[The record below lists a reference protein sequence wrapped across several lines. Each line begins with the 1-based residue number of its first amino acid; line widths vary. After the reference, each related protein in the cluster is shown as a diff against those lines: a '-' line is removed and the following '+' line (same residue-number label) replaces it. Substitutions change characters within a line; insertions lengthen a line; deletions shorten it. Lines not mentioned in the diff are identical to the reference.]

1 MFTQT
6 SYLILENSLEELSV
20 CVQLLGE
27 LELSIRIDISVNEGT
42 ATTDDY
48 STANTVFNF
57 TFDAGLANIQCL
69 EVDIMEDSLLEN
81 DESFSFV
88 LSSQVDDV
96 VNIVNGTALVTIQD
110 SSELVIGFEKI
121 TYNVTEGNE
130 LEFCV
135 VTLIGSL
142 DVQFSLPLNIIVL
155 NGQGMLTEGAHI
167 KNDNAI
173 SGLVNEQNVAFTL
186 TQGCATVSVLDDGI
200 VESSDS
206 FTLELVSTA
215 GVQNDR
221 ITVDPSLAVVTVMDN
236 DCKFIHVEWLEFTNN
251 SNILLTVV
259 DVSFQFASYTMSE
272 EMGSIQV
279 CILLSG
285 QVLRPVSMQLFTTQ
299 GSALSGQDNDFIS
312 IDDVRA
318 TTLPMDCITLDII
331 FDDVVES
338 DETFTVNLQS
348 VAEDPAVIIVQPNMA
363 TVSITDSSTVG
374 FSFSSDVYTVI
385 ENASVPVCAQLEG
398 NTDRNI
404 TLAIV
409 ISSMGKKD
417 MSSV

>member
-1 MFTQT
+1 MIVSIMALSHYIYNRCTGVQVMFTQT

-48 STANTVFNF
+48 STANTVFSF
-57 TFDAGLANIQCL
+57 TFDAGLANMQCL
-69 EVDIMEDSLLEN
+69 EVVIMEDSLLEN
-81 DESFSFV
+81 DESFSLV

-110 SSELVIGFEKI
+110 SSELVIGFENI

-155 NGQGMLTEGAHI
+155 NGQGMLTKGEHTKI
-167 KNDNAI
+167 DNV

-186 TQGCATVSVLDDGI
+186 TQGCATVSVFDDGI

-215 GVQNDR
+215 GIQNDR
-221 ITVDPSLAVVTVMDN
+221 ITIDPSLAVVTVMDN
-236 DCKFIHVEWLEFTNN
+236 DCKFIHVE
-251 SNILLTVV
+251 
-259 DVSFQFASYTMSE
+259 
-272 EMGSIQV
+272 
-279 CILLSG
+279 
-285 QVLRPVSMQLFTTQ
+285 
-299 GSALSGQDNDFIS
+299 
-312 IDDVRA
+312 
-318 TTLPMDCITLDII
+318 
-331 FDDVVES
+331 
-338 DETFTVNLQS
+338 
-348 VAEDPAVIIVQPNMA
+348 
-363 TVSITDSSTVG
+363 
-374 FSFSSDVYTVI
+374 
-385 ENASVPVCAQLEG
+385 
-398 NTDRNI
+398 
-404 TLAIV
+404 
-409 ISSMGKKD
+409 
-417 MSSV
+417 